1 MASDRAD
8 QPTARH
14 QPLLADYLLADHEG
28 PLFLIGTRPADIYW
42 PESSLESREV
52 HELVTLSEALQ
63 CLSGLNET
71 AKETS
76 CAVLNIQ
83 DFESDL
89 EPLMGRAVRAFPHRL
104 IVYTLVNQTS
114 DALFYSFGFKKLNV
128 LQGAESAQ
136 HYQWYEF
143 RLSHYKPQPD
153 WLNSRFWA
161 NPERFDL
168 DEDED
173 VYGDEEE

>member
-1 MASDRAD
+1 MASERAD
-8 QPTARH
+8 QAKASQ
-14 QPLLADYLLADHEG
+14 QPLLADYLLADLTG
-28 PLFLIGTRPADIYW
+28 PLFLIGSRPADIYW
-42 PESSLESREV
+42 PESSLKPLDV
-52 HELVTLSEALQ
+52 HTLATLSEALT
-63 CLSGLNET
+63 CLSGLDET
-71 AKETS
+71 ARETS
-76 CAVLNIQ
+76 CAVLSIRES
-83 DFESDL
+83 ESDL
-89 EPLMGRAVRAFPHRL
+89 APLIGRAARAFPHRL

-128 LQGAESAQ
+128 LQGAESVRQ
-136 HYQWYEF
+136 HQWYEF

-168 DEDED
+168 VEDED